1 MARRNRLAD
10 MLELEENESD
20 NIQEAPDKSAPVTDE
35 STDED
40 IGDDE
45 GYEEDESDEEPARDE
60 ENDDDEDWSAS
71 YFRKNKAVPEKKP
84 GKLKTFAEKKKQER
98 EKAKAER
105 IRNNYKFQKK
115 KEQDDAD
122 HSNAQKPFT
131 NPEIPDETFDDFDE
145 DDSLEKEA
153 LARKRLKR
161 QKYLQLTYQ
170 IILSIACVY
179 VLFLI
184 YGVIMTDFAYNQQ
197 GKIEPQVMTV
207 KDVQEKKQF
216 EIVMGQYE
224 NCRELYE
231 KVLMLDYRISQG
243 IEDPLVIAPEYNAL
257 LDDKKSTTDVSD
269 ITGKIKGMDI
279 PAKYSALQGMMLTWV
294 STDVSEYLQLMNDGL
309 AMNDS
314 GILTEALSRRAV
326 VLNDFSIITENIVS
340 LGSSINGVDLTETK
354 QWNPDS
360 YIEEAINGE

>member
-1 MARRNRLAD
+1 
-10 MLELEENESD
+10 
-20 NIQEAPDKSAPVTDE
+20 
-35 STDED
+35 
-40 IGDDE
+40 
-45 GYEEDESDEEPARDE
+45 
-60 ENDDDEDWSAS
+60 
-71 YFRKNKAVPEKKP
+71 
-84 GKLKTFAEKKKQER
+84 
-98 EKAKAER
+98 
-105 IRNNYKFQKK
+105 
-115 KEQDDAD
+115 
-122 HSNAQKPFT
+122 
-131 NPEIPDETFDDFDE
+131 
-145 DDSLEKEA
+145 
-153 LARKRLKR
+153 
-161 QKYLQLTYQ
+161 
-170 IILSIACVY
+170 
-179 VLFLI
+179 
-184 YGVIMTDFAYNQQ
+184 MTDFAYNQQ

-224 NCRELYE
+224 NCRELY
-231 KVLMLDYRISQG
+231 
-243 IEDPLVIAPEYNAL
+243 
-257 LDDKKSTTDVSD
+257 DVSD